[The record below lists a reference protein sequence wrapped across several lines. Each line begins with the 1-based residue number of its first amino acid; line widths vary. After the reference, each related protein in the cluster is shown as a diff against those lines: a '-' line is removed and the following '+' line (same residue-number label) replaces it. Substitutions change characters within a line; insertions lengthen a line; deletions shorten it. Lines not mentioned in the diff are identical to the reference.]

1 MKDNITY
8 GACAVI
14 MTIAGVTQVNELFQL
29 IQVIAGVI
37 SALFAIA
44 YTIYK
49 WYNKSKADGKIT
61 RQEIEELA
69 DDISN
74 TLQGKEE
81 DKNDKI

>member
-8 GACAVI
+8 GACAAV
-14 MTIAGVTQVNELFQL
+14 MTIAGVTQVNEMFQL

-49 WYNKSKADGKIT
+49 WYNKAKADGKIT
-61 RQEIEELA
+61 KQEIEDLA
-69 DDISN
+69 DDISDV
-74 TLQGKEE
+74 LKDKEE
-81 DKNDKI
+81 K